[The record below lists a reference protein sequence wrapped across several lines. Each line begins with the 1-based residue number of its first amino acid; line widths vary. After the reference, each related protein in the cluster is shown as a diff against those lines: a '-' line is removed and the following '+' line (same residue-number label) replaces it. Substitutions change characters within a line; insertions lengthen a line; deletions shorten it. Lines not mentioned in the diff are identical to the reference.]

1 MANDTP
7 NFTCCAANS
16 NIWWDFDAK
25 QIYQRQLLS
34 VAHTSNFALSRLILG
49 NYLPTLHQFG
59 RYWDQKTFGKIIQWQ
74 ILITL
79 DRIHHAAKGKVFSC
93 CTITFGKGVMRY
105 ISLSG
110 NISIPIL
117 DMHAAYVPTA
127 LMECIIKNTTGLPI
141 VGVAVMITGSQQP
154 FPASVIRTFQLD
166 DVRLRFLCIVA
177 VIIGMV
183 YWVMLI
189 N

>member
-1 MANDTP
+1 ML
-7 NFTCCAANS
+7 
-16 NIWWDFDAK
+16 
-25 QIYQRQLLS
+25 QRGKCFH
-34 VAHTSNFALSRLILG
+34 VAPLRLE
-49 NYLPTLHQFG
+49 
-59 RYWDQKTFGKIIQWQ
+59 
-74 ILITL
+74 
-79 DRIHHAAKGKVFSC
+79 
-93 CTITFGKGVMRY
+93 KGVMRY

-117 DMHAAYVPTA
+117 DMHAAYVLSLSPTA
-127 LMECIIKNTTGLPI
+127 FMECIIKNTTGLPI

-154 FPASVIRTFQLD
+154 FPASVIRAFQLD

>member
-1 MANDTP
+1 MCTQPPTDNVLK
-7 NFTCCAANS
+7 
-16 NIWWDFDAK
+16 FDYIHTK
-25 QIYQRQLLS
+25 WPMIHQISHVVQQIVIFGEILMPSKYKRQLLS

-117 DMHAAYVPTA
+117 DMHAAYVWSQKSY
-127 LMECIIKNTTGLPI
+127 CIY
-141 VGVAVMITGSQQP
+141 
-154 FPASVIRTFQLD
+154 
-166 DVRLRFLCIVA
+166 
-177 VIIGMV
+177 GM
-183 YWVMLI
+183 YH
-189 N
+189 

>member
-1 MANDTP
+1 
-7 NFTCCAANS
+7 
-16 NIWWDFDAK
+16 
-25 QIYQRQLLS
+25 
-34 VAHTSNFALSRLILG
+34 
-49 NYLPTLHQFG
+49 
-59 RYWDQKTFGKIIQWQ
+59 
-74 ILITL
+74 
-79 DRIHHAAKGKVFSC
+79 
-93 CTITFGKGVMRY
+93 MRY